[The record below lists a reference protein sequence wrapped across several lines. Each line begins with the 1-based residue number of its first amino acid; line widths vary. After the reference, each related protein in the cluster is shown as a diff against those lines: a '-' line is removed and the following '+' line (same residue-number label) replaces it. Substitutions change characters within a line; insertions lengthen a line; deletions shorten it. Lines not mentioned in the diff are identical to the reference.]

1 MLIEIKWKIHQV
13 VWCFKKSLYTVEVLK
28 RFCLKSTSFER
39 NSEWENLWLDASVNE
54 RILIFW
60 RINEFVNEKIS
71 EKVCEEKQ
79 FSIKRHL
86 DKNVHEKKS
95 ITYDRDCERMSSGI
109 TEIVNEIVLKLKCLW
124 MKVRM
129 KYFVKYWKRL

>member
-1 MLIEIKWKIHQV
+1 M
-13 VWCFKKSLYTVEVLK
+13 
-28 RFCLKSTSFER
+28 
-39 NSEWENLWLDASVNE
+39 NE

-95 ITYDRDCERMSSGI
+95 MIKSITYDRDCERMSSGI
-109 TEIVNEIVLKLKCLW
+109 TEIVNELVLKLKCLW